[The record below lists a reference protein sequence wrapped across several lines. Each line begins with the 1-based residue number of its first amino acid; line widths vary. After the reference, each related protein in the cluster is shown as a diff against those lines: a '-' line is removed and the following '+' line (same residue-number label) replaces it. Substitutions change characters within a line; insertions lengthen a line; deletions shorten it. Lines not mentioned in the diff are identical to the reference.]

1 MTPFLL
7 SLAGCYLLDGAS
19 PLDDPAARGPD
30 LVVMVLDNSGS
41 MQEEAEALARS
52 ASALVEAVPGASFGL
67 TTTSVI
73 FSGGEDSSG
82 VDRGEAGWFVED
94 PSADAEALDAQI
106 MCDATCWSSA
116 TIASDPSHACGDPLG
131 DEVTVEYLDC
141 LCGVDAWKGH
151 CGSGQE
157 MGLEAG
163 FLALCRAATSV
174 PDACYAFP
182 ENAPIGFVEGDEG
195 SNGLSIDDG
204 NGVAVVIVSD
214 EGDDSPRKEGTG
226 DSDVTPYIEG
236 FGAFG
241 VPVSVTVVGPPYDG
255 SNGDCLD
262 GAQPWGVA
270 RYQNAASG
278 TGGAYVDLTDAGNDC
293 AVREWS
299 AELAAAL
306 ADLP

>member
-7 SLAGCYLLDGAS
+7 SVASCYLLDGAS

-30 LVVMVLDNSGS
+30 LVVMVLDNSSS
-41 MQEEAEALARS
+41 MEEEAQALARS
-52 ASALVEAVPGASFGL
+52 VSAVFEAVPGASFGL

-73 FSGGEDSSG
+73 FNGGETSG
-82 VDRGEAGWFVED
+82 VDRGEAGWFVDD
-94 PSADAEALDAQI
+94 PVADPEALDAQI

-131 DEVTVEYLDC
+131 DEVTSEYLDC

-151 CGSGQE
+151 CGAGQE

-163 FLALCRAATSV
+163 FLALCRAASSV

-182 ENAPIGFVEGDEG
+182 DNAPVGFEDGDEG
-195 SNGLSIDDG
+195 SNGLFIDDG
-204 NGVAVVIVSD
+204 NGVAIVIVSD
-214 EGDDSPRKEGTG
+214 EGDDSPRKEGAG
-226 DSDVTPYIEG
+226 DTDVVPYVEG

-241 VPVSVTVVGPPYDG
+241 SPVSVTVVGPPYDG
-255 SNGDCLD
+255 ANGGCLD
-262 GAQPWGVA
+262 GAQPWAVE
-270 RYQNAASG
+270 RYQNAAAG
-278 TGGAYVDLTDAGNDC
+278 TGGAYLNLTDLADDC
-293 AVREWS
+293 AALEWS
-299 AELAAAL
+299 ADLAAAL